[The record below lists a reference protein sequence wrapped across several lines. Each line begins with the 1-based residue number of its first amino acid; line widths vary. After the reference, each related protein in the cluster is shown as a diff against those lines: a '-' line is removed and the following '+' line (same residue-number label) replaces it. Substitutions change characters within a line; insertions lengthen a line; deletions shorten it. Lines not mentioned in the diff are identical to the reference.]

1 MRHAPLRSTIEV
13 YEVGGETRTYEGTT
27 DDHNGFGGVKATQLS
42 GPPLDIWVHEHRFKF
57 WGGGAPEPEHP
68 CRNHSVFWHR
78 EGRKYPEPMN
88 ELRTR
93 GEVGIFEKNRAT
105 GELAYFIPRIGIVGT
120 GDSMP

>member
-1 MRHAPLRSTIEV
+1 MQYPPLKSTIEV
-13 YEVGGETRTYEGTT
+13 FEVGGEQRTYEATT
-27 DDHNGFGGVKATQLS
+27 DDTNGFFGVKATQLS

-68 CRNHSVFWHR
+68 CHKHSVQWQR

-93 GEVGIFEKNRAT
+93 AEVEIFLKYKKT
-105 GELAYFIPRIGIVGT
+105 PGELAYHVPTT
-120 GDSMP
+120 GFVTR